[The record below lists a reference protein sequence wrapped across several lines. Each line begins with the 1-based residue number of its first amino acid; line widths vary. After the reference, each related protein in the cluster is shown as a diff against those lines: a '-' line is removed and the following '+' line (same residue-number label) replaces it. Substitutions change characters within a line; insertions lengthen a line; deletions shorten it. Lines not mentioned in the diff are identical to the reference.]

1 MEPDVHQ
8 SLTSTVLK
16 VGYVVGMVWLYA
28 ARPVVLAVA
37 VVLALTAGFVA
48 RAVAPRRVSR

>member
-1 MEPDVHQ
+1 MEPDVQQ

-28 ARPVVLAVA
+28 ARPVVLVVA
-37 VVLALTAGFVA
+37 IVLALTAGFVA
-48 RAVAPRRVSR
+48 RAVVPRRAAR